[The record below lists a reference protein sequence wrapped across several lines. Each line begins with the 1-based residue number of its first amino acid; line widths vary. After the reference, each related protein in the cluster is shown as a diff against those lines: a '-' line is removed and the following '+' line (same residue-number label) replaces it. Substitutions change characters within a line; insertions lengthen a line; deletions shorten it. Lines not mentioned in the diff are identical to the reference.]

1 MLDYEGRYIPEGESY
16 KGDENKKKWYDI
28 PERNKDFFEH
38 YAFPTT
44 GVLIG
49 CSFAVVLLAWAGQI
63 AAMW

>member
-1 MLDYEGRYIPEGESY
+1 MFDYEGRYLPEGESY
-16 KGDENKKKWYDI
+16 KGDENKKKKKD
-28 PERNKDFFEH
+28 KDFFEH